1 MRKNIFEM
9 TVGFNSADGKT
20 FTAER
25 KIFEMFVKI
34 E

>member
-1 MRKNIFEM
+1 MR
-9 TVGFNSADGKT
+9 VGFNSADTKI

-34 E
+34 EIQRN